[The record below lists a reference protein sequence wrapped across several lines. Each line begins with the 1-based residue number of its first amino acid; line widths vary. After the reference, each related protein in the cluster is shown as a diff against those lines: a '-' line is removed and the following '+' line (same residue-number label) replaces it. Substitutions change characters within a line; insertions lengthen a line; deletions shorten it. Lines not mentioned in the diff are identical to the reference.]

1 MILAGTM
8 KNNYQVYKLLLAGKT
23 KETKK
28 RKEEKVIRG
37 SCIE

>member
-1 MILAGTM
+1 
-8 KNNYQVYKLLLAGKT
+8 VYKLLLAGKT

-37 SCIE
+37 SCIEWTL